1 MAPKLIPLLE
11 QLAEEIHQVPICLN
25 SFYKKLKK
33 YIAGLLLGISSAL
46 VIVGSVQYISMPSSY
61 ENIIVEP
68 FWLYLHTFIFGSV
81 GVLLLAVLTIL
92 TLGKKSGFHLVLSE
106 IILIGGVGSFLMS
119 YTQLEHINR
128 AYDESEAEVFYVNIL
143 NKREVTTN
151 NNQKYYLRTEG
162 WDGNNQRQEI
172 RVNSDLYSASSIGGK
187 LSVHQKSGRLGY
199 RWVPRLYAM
208 NKVYYGNN

>member
-1 MAPKLIPLLE
+1 M
-11 QLAEEIHQVPICLN
+11 
-25 SFYKKLKK
+25 
-33 YIAGLLLGISSAL
+33 
-46 VIVGSVQYISMPSSY
+46 
-61 ENIIVEP
+61 
-68 FWLYLHTFIFGSV
+68 
-81 GVLLLAVLTIL
+81 LAVLTIL